1 MKFRYFLRG
10 LGAGI
15 VFSAIIFVIAYNS
28 KGTEISDEEII
39 RRAKNLGMTESQDQ
53 IGALLEER
61 TDEQTSQGKEEA
73 EQKNTE
79 QKTKEDTK
87 TTETGTKNSDTGQT
101 EKPTTEEVKQES
113 VELVVTSGMSSYP
126 VCQKLQELGLID
138 NAEEFDDFLIEKGYA
153 SKISVGTHT
162 LKKGMTKEEIA
173 YAISDK

>member
-39 RRAKNLGMTESQDQ
+39 RRAKYLGMTESQDQ

-61 TDEQTSQGKEEA
+61 TDEQTSQGKEDA

-87 TTETGTKNSDTGQT
+87 TTGTKNSDAGQT

-113 VELVVTSGMSSYP
+113 VELVITSGMSSYP

-162 LKKGMTKEEIA
+162 LRKGMTKEEIA

>member
-61 TDEQTSQGKEEA
+61 TDEQTSQGKEDA

-79 QKTKEDTK
+79 QKTKEYTK
-87 TTETGTKNSDTGQT
+87 TTGTKNSDAGQT

-113 VELVVTSGMSSYP
+113 VELVITSGMSSYP

-162 LKKGMTKEEIA
+162 LRKGMTKEEIA